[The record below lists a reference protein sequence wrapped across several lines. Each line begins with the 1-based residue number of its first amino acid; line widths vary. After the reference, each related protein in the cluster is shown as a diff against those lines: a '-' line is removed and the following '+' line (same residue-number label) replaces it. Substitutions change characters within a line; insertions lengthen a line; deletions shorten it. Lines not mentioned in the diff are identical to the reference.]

1 VRSPSARPTTA
12 ARRKRRGTSRS
23 DARDTHRGGG
33 YSLPRRAALNWP
45 VGTDGS
51 ARNGTQRRKQRP
63 GAGGAFRWYRR
74 IGPEW
79 HAASEATGQGR
90 RGRCLPLVPTD
101 RPGMAP
107 SVGSNRADPARAV
120 PSVGTDGSAR
130 NGTQRR
136 KQPGRATTG
145 QGRRGRCLPLVPTD
159 RPGMAPSVGSNR
171 AGQQPGRAGAG
182 GAFRWYRRIGPK
194 RHAASEATTRLGRCP
209 PLVPTRTARNGTQR
223 RKQPGKP
230 GAGNGGPAAAP
241 LTRVR
246 RAPTPPPPRPAPP
259 GSSPA
264 PTTPRSPT
272 RGP

>member
-1 VRSPSARPTTA
+1 VSTPLRNEG
-12 ARRKRRGTSRS
+12 RR
-23 DARDTHRGGG
+23 HR
-33 YSLPRRAALNWP
+33 PRRSRRRPERQGHRSSCGRRARGRRPPLGGRDAGP
-45 VGTDGS
+45 AEATPEIPTGEVGTPF
-51 ARNGTQRRKQRP
+51 P
-63 GAGGAFRWYRR
+63 GAQPS
-74 IGPEW
+74 IG
-79 HAASEATGQGR
+79 R
-90 RGRCLPLVPTD
+90 LVPTV

-107 SVGSNRADPARAV
+107 SVGSNDPARAV

-136 KQPGRATTG
+136 KQPGRAGAGGAFRWYRRIGPEWHPASEATG
-145 QGRRGRCLPLVPTD
+145 QTRRGRCLPLVPTD